1 LFVFIKLNYSERI
14 VSVNQI
20 FYTNGD
26 ERISTTEIKTDFD
39 VQKNGSEKTYSEDKK
54 ILKIITREIDY
65 Y

>member
-1 LFVFIKLNYSERI
+1 M
-14 VSVNQI
+14 
-20 FYTNGD
+20 
-26 ERISTTEIKTDFD
+26 RISTTEIKTDFD